1 MPVIWTCNCSICEA
15 KRIKSQPKKPNRICN
30 TKGVI
35 KIVWNLTDIKNEQ
48 FFVSQV
54 SKNLIPDKYTDR
66 YLIERA
72 SYDVHRWNYWK
83 KLF

>member
-1 MPVIWTCNCSICEA
+1 MPVISTCNCLSCEA
-15 KRIKSQPKKPNRICN
+15 KRVKVQPKKPNRILN

-54 SKNLIPDKYTDR
+54 SQNLLPNKYTDR
-66 YLIERA
+66 YLVERA
-72 SYDVHRWNYWK
+72 RYDVHRWNHLNK
-83 KLF
+83 N